1 MRKWRVEDSAELY
14 NINGW
19 GRQYFSVNEKGNMT
33 VQPRPDLAPVDIR
46 EVLDELQ
53 LKDITAPVLL
63 RFPDILDNRVEKIYN
78 CFRKAAEEYDYQGQ
92 NYVIYPIKVN
102 QMRPVVEEIVSHG
115 KKFNIGLEA
124 GSKPELHA
132 VLATNIDE
140 NALIICNGYKDENY
154 IELALL
160 AQKMGRRIILVVEKP
175 NELNLIKEISKRL
188 KITPAIGVRI
198 KLANSGSGKWEE
210 SGGDQSKFG
219 LDSSELLQAID
230 FLQKNDAMN
239 WLQLIHFHIGSQITK
254 IRRIKNAL
262 REAMQFY
269 VQLSKLGFLVK
280 YVDIGGGLGVDYD
293 GTRSSASES
302 SMNYSIQE
310 YANDAI
316 YSIVDVCE
324 KNGLPQPDI
333 VNESG
338 RSLAAHHSVLIIE
351 ALEATSLPRWRE
363 GIDDLRGDEHE
374 LIKELYDIWDEINSN
389 NLFESWHDAIQCRE
403 ESLDLFSMGMLDLRN
418 RALAEKLFWEIAR
431 EVAQTTDS
439 MKHPP
444 EELRKVSRMLP
455 DKYYCNFS
463 LFQSLTD
470 SWAIDQLFPIVPI
483 SRLDEKPT
491 KIATIQDMTCDSDGK
506 IAHFISP
513 QGVTKALPV
522 HPLKP
527 GEPYYLG
534 VFLVGAYQEILGDMH
549 NLFGDTNA
557 VHISCY
563 KDHYEIDRVIDGET
577 VAEVLDYVQYDAKR
591 LVRNVETWVTKAMKA
606 GKITPEE
613 GREFLSNYRSGL
625 YGYTY
630 LEKD

>member
-1 MRKWRVEDSAELY
+1 M
-14 NINGW
+14 
-19 GRQYFSVNEKGNMT
+19 
-33 VQPRPDLAPVDIR
+33 
-46 EVLDELQ
+46 
-53 LKDITAPVLL
+53 
-63 RFPDILDNRVEKIYN
+63 
-78 CFRKAAEEYDYQGQ
+78 
-92 NYVIYPIKVN
+92 
-102 QMRPVVEEIVSHG
+102 EEIVSHG

-140 NALIICNGYKDENY
+140 NALIVCNGYKDENFV
-154 IELALL
+154 ELALL
-160 AQKMGRRIILVVEKP
+160 AHKMGRRIILVVEKL
-175 NELNLIKEISKRL
+175 NELRIIRDIARRL
-188 KITPAIGVRI
+188 DITPAIGIRI

-210 SGGDQSKFG
+210 SGGDSSKFG
-219 LDSSELLQAID
+219 LNSSELLEAID
-230 FLQKNDAMN
+230 FLRKNDMTG
-239 WLQLIHFHIGSQITK
+239 WLKLIHFHIGSQITK

-269 VQLSKLGFLVK
+269 VQLTKSGFEID

-302 SMNYSIQE
+302 SMNYAIQE

-316 YSIVDVCE
+316 YSIVDACE
-324 KNGLPQPDI
+324 KNGLRQPDI
-333 VNESG
+333 VTESG
-338 RSLAAHHSVLIIE
+338 RSLTAHHSVLITE
-351 ALEATSLPRWRE
+351 VLETTQLPTWKE
-363 GIDDLRGDEHE
+363 SEELTGDEHE
-374 LIKELYDIWDEINSN
+374 LVKELYDIWDKLDQQRI
-389 NLFESWHDAIQCRE
+389 FESWHDALQIRE
-403 ESLDLFSMGMLDLRN
+403 EVLDMFSLGMIDLRN

-431 EVAQTTDS
+431 EVGKMGAQ

-444 EELRKVSRMLP
+444 EELRKVSKMLP
-455 DKYYCNFS
+455 DKYFCNFS
-463 LFQSLTD
+463 LFQSLPD
-470 SWAIDQLFPIVPI
+470 SWAIDQVFPVIPI

-491 KIATIQDMTCDSDGK
+491 RTATLQDMTCDSDGK
-506 IAHFISP
+506 ISNFISP
-513 QGVTKALPV
+513 QGTSTSLPV
-522 HPLKP
+522 HPMKP
-527 GEPYYLG
+527 GEPYYIG

-577 VAEVLDYVQYDAKR
+577 VAEVLDYVQFNPKR
-591 LVRNVETWVTKAMKA
+591 LVRNVETWVTRAMKE

-630 LEKD
+630 LEKS

>member
-14 NINGW
+14 NIGGW

-33 VQPRPDLAPVDIR
+33 VTPRPGVAPVDIR
-46 EVLDELQ
+46 DVLDELQ

-63 RFPDILDNRVEKIYN
+63 RFPDILDNRVEKISS
-78 CFRKAAEEYDYQGQ
+78 CFKQAAQEYDYQGQ
-92 NYVIYPIKVN
+92 NFIIYPIKVN

-140 NALIICNGYKDENY
+140 NALIICNGYKDEDY

-160 AQKMGRRIILVVEKP
+160 AHKMGRRIILVVEKL
-175 NELNLIKEISKRL
+175 NELRLILNIARRL
-188 KITPAIGVRI
+188 KITPSIGIRI
-198 KLANSGSGKWEE
+198 KLANAGSGKWEE

-219 LDSSELLQAID
+219 LDSSELLQAVD
-230 FLQKNDAMN
+230 FFKKNDIMD
-239 WLQLIHFHIGSQITK
+239 WLKLIHFHIGSQITK

-269 VQLSKLGFLVK
+269 VQLSKLGFSVK
-280 YVDIGGGLGVDYD
+280 FVDIGGGLGVDYD

-316 YSIVDVCE
+316 YSIVDACD

-333 VNESG
+333 ITESG

-351 ALEATSLPRWRE
+351 ALEATSLPRWRDSDE
-363 GIDDLRGDEHE
+363 LRGDEHE
-374 LIKELYDIWDEINSN
+374 LVKELYAIWDKLNQQ
-389 NLFESWHDAIQCRE
+389 NLFESWHDALQCRE
-403 ESLDLFSMGMLDLRN
+403 EALDLFSIGIVDLRN

-431 EVAQTTDS
+431 EVAEVTSS

-444 EELRKVSRMLP
+444 EELRKVARMLP

-470 SWAIDQLFPIVPI
+470 SWAIDQVFPIVPV

-491 KIATIQDMTCDSDGK
+491 RMATLQDMTCDSDGK
-506 IAHFISP
+506 ITTFISP

-557 VHISCY
+557 VHITCY
-563 KDHYEIDRVIDGET
+563 KDHYEIDKVIDGET

>member
-1 MRKWRVEDSAELY
+1 M
-14 NINGW
+14 
-19 GRQYFSVNEKGNMT
+19 
-33 VQPRPDLAPVDIR
+33 
-46 EVLDELQ
+46 
-53 LKDITAPVLL
+53 
-63 RFPDILDNRVEKIYN
+63 
-78 CFRKAAEEYDYQGQ
+78 
-92 NYVIYPIKVN
+92 
-102 QMRPVVEEIVSHG
+102 
-115 KKFNIGLEA
+115 
-124 GSKPELHA
+124 
-132 VLATNIDE
+132 LATNIDE
-140 NALIICNGYKDENY
+140 NALIICNGYKDEDY

-160 AQKMGRRIILVVEKP
+160 AHKMGRRIVLVVEKL
-175 NELNLIKEISKRL
+175 NELRLILNIARRL
-188 KITPAIGVRI
+188 KITPSVGIRI
-198 KLANSGSGKWEE
+198 KLSNSGSGKWEE
-210 SGGDQSKFG
+210 SGGDESKFG
-219 LDSSELLQAID
+219 LNSSELLQAVD
-230 FLQKNDAMN
+230 FFKKNEIED

-269 VQLSKLGFLVK
+269 VQLSKLGFGVK
-280 YVDIGGGLGVDYD
+280 FVDIGGGLGVDYD

-316 YSIVDVCE
+316 YSIVDACG
-324 KNGLPQPDI
+324 KNNLPQPDI
-333 VNESG
+333 ITESG

-351 ALEATSLPRWRE
+351 ALEATTLPRWRDTDE
-363 GIDDLRGDEHE
+363 LRGDEHE
-374 LIKELYDIWDEINSN
+374 LVKELYAIWDKINQQ
-389 NLFESWHDAIQCRE
+389 NLFESWHDALQCRE
-403 ESLDLFSMGMLDLRN
+403 EALDLFSIGIVDLRN

-431 EVAQTTDS
+431 EVANVSSS

-444 EELRKVSRMLP
+444 EELRKVARMLP

-463 LFQSLTD
+463 LFQSLPD
-470 SWAIDQLFPIVPI
+470 SWAIDQVFPIVPI

-491 KIATIQDMTCDSDGK
+491 RMATLQDMTCDSDGK
-506 IAHFISP
+506 IATFISP
-513 QGVTKALPV
+513 QGITKALPV

-557 VHISCY
+557 VHITCY
-563 KDHYEIDRVIDGET
+563 KDHYEIDKVIDGET
-577 VAEVLDYVQYDAKR
+577 VAEVLDYVQYDPKR

-630 LEKD
+630 LEND